1 MVENYI
7 NGEDLVF
14 NAVAAHFTRRR
25 PLMLAADPRD
35 HMCWERLGK
44 GGGHHFYVKPSSV
57 TTNPQSPARRDR
69 VWRLAL
75 ELLPHASFA
84 SPTTF
89 TVQPMTGVPCLA

>member
-7 NGEDLVF
+7 NGEDLAF

-35 HMCWERLGK
+35 HACWERLVK
-44 GGGHHFYVKPSSV
+44 GGGHLFFVKSSSV
-57 TTNPQSPARRDR
+57 TTSPRLPARRDR

-89 TVQPMTGVPCLA
+89 TMQPMAGLPCMT